1 MELKTKLEARLA
13 KLKQDFET
21 GNTELK
27 KQQEQ
32 SNQLVSTLMRIQGA
46 ISVLE
51 EQLAPEEQGQG
62 SGTGTG
68 TPPKPHSTI
77 PPVPGEDLVRCK
89 KCAVL

>member
-13 KLKQDFET
+13 KLEQDFET

-46 ISVLE
+46 ISVLKE
-51 EQLAPEEQGQG
+51 MAPEEQPRP
-62 SGTGTG
+62 T
-68 TPPKPHSTI
+68 
-77 PPVPGEDLVRCK
+77 
-89 KCAVL
+89 

>member
-1 MELKTKLEARLA
+1 MELKEKLEARLA
-13 KLKQDFET
+13 KLKQDFEA

-51 EQLAPEEQGQG
+51 EQLAPEEQRRP
-62 SGTGTG
+62 T
-68 TPPKPHSTI
+68 
-77 PPVPGEDLVRCK
+77 
-89 KCAVL
+89 

>member
-13 KLKQDFET
+13 KLEQDFET

-51 EQLAPEEQGQG
+51 EQLAPEEQPRP
-62 SGTGTG
+62 T
-68 TPPKPHSTI
+68 
-77 PPVPGEDLVRCK
+77 
-89 KCAVL
+89 